1 MTNFKTIIESS
12 QRDIRD
18 QACNCR
24 LQCDCNQESWT
35 MLYFFNFSLF
45 IRKLLGK
52 FQKDRL
58 YGVFADVTLVEKEQ
72 CTLTPNTCS
81 KFEPFLSLPAY
92 PSQNHVRRSYDDSYR
107 RQGETNFSFIR
118 RTPICRRTCFRF

>member
-1 MTNFKTIIESS
+1 M
-12 QRDIRD
+12 
-18 QACNCR
+18 
-24 LQCDCNQESWT
+24 
-35 MLYFFNFSLF
+35 YFFNCSLLL
-45 IRKLLGK
+45 RKLLGK
-52 FQKDRL
+52 FQKERL
-58 YGVFADVTLVEKEQ
+58 YGLFADVTLVEPEQ